1 MRLIWLTPS
10 FFLLSVL
17 TAAPYGSNLRSS
29 NLISAPN
36 PRTSY
41 RISGL
46 NHVRSNPIG
55 SNTIRGSNP
64 ISEPNLLSALNPRDS
79 NINSA
84 SDHSPSKHIR
94 VVRGSTPRGLNPR
107 TSNVIYGSNPRDS
120 KGIHTLEPHTSHL
133 IGGFLNPRGSNPH
146 FPNRISAPNHI
157 TGSNPEGTNT
167 RTSHITSSLNRGDL
181 KPISDSNPGTYT
193 VTILNDSSVGDLTGA
208 VHTWLRITSSRDVT
222 YFSFTSA
229 DFKRGLLGGKV
240 AGKSSV
246 DEKLQRRRPNE
257 EVSSEKNKLMD

>member
-17 TAAPYGSNLRSS
+17 TAAPYRAHGSNLRSS

-36 PRTSY
+36 TRTSY

-55 SNTIRGSNP
+55 SKTIIES
-64 ISEPNLLSALNPRDS
+64 NLLSALNPRDS

-107 TSNVIYGSNPRDS
+107 TSNVICGSKPRDS
-120 KGIHTLEPHTSHL
+120 KGIHTLDPRTSHL
-133 IGGFLNPRGSNPH
+133 ISGFLNPRGSNPH

-167 RTSHITSSLNRGDL
+167 RTSHITSGLKRGGL
-181 KPISDSNPGTYT
+181 KPISDSNTGTYT

-208 VHTWLRITSSRDVT
+208 VHTWLRIRCSRDVT

-229 DFKRGLLGGKV
+229 DFKRGLLGGTV

-257 EVSSEKNKLMD
+257 EVSSEKNK

>member
-17 TAAPYGSNLRSS
+17 TAAPYGTHGSNLRSS
-29 NLISAPN
+29 NLISPPN
-36 PRTSY
+36 TRTSY

-55 SNTIRGSNP
+55 SNTIRGSKT
-64 ISEPNLLSALNPRDS
+64 IIESNLLSALHPRDS
-79 NINSA
+79 NTYSA

-94 VVRGSTPRGLNPR
+94 GSTRRGLNLR
-107 TSNVIYGSNPRDS
+107 TSNVICGSKPRDS
-120 KGIHTLEPHTSHL
+120 KRIHTLEPHTSHL
-133 IGGFLNPRGSNPH
+133 ISGFLNPRGSNPRTSK
-146 FPNRISAPNHI
+146 RISAPNHI

-167 RTSHITSSLNRGDL
+167 RTSHITSGLKRGGL

-208 VHTWLRITSSRDVT
+208 VHTWLRITSSRDVI

-229 DFKRGLLGGKV
+229 DFKRGLLGGTV

-257 EVSSEKNKLMD
+257 EVSSEKNK